1 MSGLGADPTA
11 STISYLNGVDPV
23 CIRLRNQCEQ
33 CGRSLVTH
41 PCLLTGLG
49 SDPGQQARVNP
60 DMLGDVCAGGA
71 TPADFEA
78 NGDLTVAIPPHRN
91 LL

>member
-1 MSGLGADPTA
+1 MSRFAADPTA
-11 STISYLNGVDPV
+11 STIGYPNGLDPSYIGV
-23 CIRLRNQCEQ
+23 RYQCEQ
-33 CGRSLVTH
+33 CGRSPVTH

-49 SDPGQQARVNP
+49 SDPGQQARVNT

-71 TPADFEA
+71 TSADSEPS
-78 NGDLTVAIPPHRN
+78 GDLTVAIPPHRN

>member
-1 MSGLGADPTA
+1 MSRFGADPTA
-11 STISYLNGVDPV
+11 STIGYPNGLDPSYIGV
-23 CIRLRNQCEQ
+23 RYQCEQ
-33 CGRSLVTH
+33 CGRSPVTH

-49 SDPGQQARVNP
+49 SDPGQQARVNT

-71 TPADFEA
+71 TSADFEPS
-78 NGDLTVAIPPHRN
+78 GDLTVAIPPHRN